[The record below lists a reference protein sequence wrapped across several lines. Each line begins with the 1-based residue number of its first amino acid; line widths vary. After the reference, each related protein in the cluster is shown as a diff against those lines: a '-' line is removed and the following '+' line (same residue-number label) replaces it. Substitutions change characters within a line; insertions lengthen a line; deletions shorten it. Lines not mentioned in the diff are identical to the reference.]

1 METVPSSRESLFER
15 LIPHFGSGVLGEWK
29 WRNLAENRRW
39 RSELEEWYGGKL
51 GYRRFS
57 VHPCL

>member
-29 WRNLAENRRW
+29 WRNLDENRRW
-39 RSELEEWYGGKL
+39 GSELADRDSCWF

-57 VHPCL
+57 VHPCI